1 MLEGLRAGLNKRL
14 DQRRNRSF
22 LEAIMAACAL
32 VAMADDELSFS
43 ESQKIDEVLEGLM
56 RLRVFDVHE
65 ATDLFKDYVD
75 LVEAG
80 PASAQAD
87 LLRTVAKISDDEKAA
102 RLLVQVCIAVSRA
115 DGSVVSK
122 ETHQIAEICQV
133 LRLQP
138 SQFGL

>member
-1 MLEGLRAGLNKRL
+1 
-14 DQRRNRSF
+14 
-22 LEAIMAACAL
+22 MAACAL

-65 ATDLFKDYVD
+65 ATDLFKDFVD
-75 LVEAG
+75 LVEAD

-102 RLLVQVCIAVSRA
+102 RLLVQVCLAVSRA
-115 DGSVVSK
+115 DGSVVSN
-122 ETHQIAEICQV
+122 ETHQIEQICQV